1 MRNKELRKVL
11 SHSLSQKLCL
21 SIATQKIF
29 IKLIRLIL
37 HFMSPA
43 FQKYDLF
50 LLIQPGKQEINTRKV
65 SFCDWNAYKA
75 YIADLNQKPIS

>member
-1 MRNKELRKVL
+1 
-11 SHSLSQKLCL
+11 
-21 SIATQKIF
+21 
-29 IKLIRLIL
+29 
-37 HFMSPA
+37 MSPA